1 MLTLLNNL
9 HFSELPDN
17 RRNERIE
24 GSVPIAVLE
33 LGYDGRD
40 ELY

>member
-1 MLTLLNNL
+1 MAIATKLW
-9 HFSELPDN
+9 
-17 RRNERIE
+17 IE
-24 GSVPIAVLE
+24 GSVPVAVLE